1 MVPSA
6 LFLTRTLSGS
16 AATST
21 QFPLLHLL
29 DRRQFGS
36 SGVRGDVASPN
47 PLVVLWRWRY
57 ELALLIGIPLAVY
70 AFGPLT
76 LTAGV
81 IPVAAVLW
89 PPARSEVW
97 GRIRC
102 VVTAHRIRVGFVE
115 AYIANR
121 RGKIP
126 PILWCAPA
134 PFGERVWV
142 WCRAGITPADLER
155 GRAVI
160 ATACWA
166 ADVVVRPRAGSP
178 HWVLLDVI
186 RARHAMDRWAAADS
200 APTEAARFTSS

>member
-1 MVPSA
+1 MN
-6 LFLTRTLSGS
+6 RR
-16 AATST
+16 
-21 QFPLLHLL
+21 LL
-29 DRRQFGS
+29 DELNRATMP
-36 SGVRGDVASPN
+36 VAPPN

-57 ELALLIGIPLAVY
+57 ELALLIAIPLAVH
-70 AFGPLT
+70 AFGLLS

-115 AYIANR
+115 AYVANR
-121 RGKIP
+121 RGRIP

-166 ADVVVRPRAGSP
+166 ADVVVRPRAASP
-178 HWVLLDVI
+178 HWVLLEVI
-186 RARHAMDRWAAADS
+186 RTRHAMNRWAASDS
-200 APTEAARFTSS
+200 APSVGGSPHRRSSFSYGEATPTGRPPDFG